1 MNGVEALVGVRMHN
15 ARLRNPPVQQWV
27 ETVPSHLRA
36 LTPTAQTAPPQSTY
50 ATPEDAQLARVAG
63 HCVVLVVT
71 LNDLP
76 KPCAD
81 VICAM
86 VLSV

>member
-36 LTPTAQTAPPQSTY
+36 LTPTDQNAPPQSTY